1 MPRLNQWANRFFAA
15 LLSHIL
21 GIRIKDS
28 LCGTKA
34 LWREDYW
41 QIAKL
46 RQEWGDFDP
55 FGDFDLLLG
64 AAKRTLK
71 ILDIPVRYFP
81 RTYGRSNIQH
91 VRDGLRLLQIC
102 AFALSRFKG
111 S

>member
-1 MPRLNQWANRFFAA
+1 
-15 LLSHIL
+15 
-21 GIRIKDS
+21 
-28 LCGTKA
+28 
-34 LWREDYW
+34 
-41 QIAKL
+41 
-46 RQEWGDFDP
+46 
-55 FGDFDLLLG
+55 LLG

>member
-1 MPRLNQWANRFFAA
+1 M
-15 LLSHIL
+15 
-21 GIRIKDS
+21 
-28 LCGTKA
+28 
-34 LWREDYW
+34 
-41 QIAKL
+41 
-46 RQEWGDFDP
+46 
-55 FGDFDLLLG
+55 LG